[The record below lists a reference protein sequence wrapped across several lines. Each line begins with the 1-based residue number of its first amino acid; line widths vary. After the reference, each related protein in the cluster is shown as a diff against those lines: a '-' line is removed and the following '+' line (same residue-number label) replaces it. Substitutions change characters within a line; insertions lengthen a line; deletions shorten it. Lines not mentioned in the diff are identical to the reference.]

1 MDNNVKF
8 PMELIGQV
16 DALVEHLDFGSRD
29 AFVEAAIRRL
39 IDHYSLTLSPLKTN
53 KTDKQ
58 HPQIDDR

>member
-1 MDNNVKF
+1 
-8 PMELIGQV
+8 MELIGQV

-53 KTDKQ
+53 KTDKR